1 MEIMNDPVGELY
13 QSRGYP
19 PMSHPSTDPAVTA
32 VAALFGGLRPPHP
45 ATARILEIGCASG
58 HNLLPLAVRWPH
70 ASFTGVDI
78 SHEAVAQA
86 ARRAAEAG
94 ITNVSF
100 EAADLR
106 GFSKPGEQFDYII
119 AHGVF
124 SWVADDAKKALL
136 DFCAAHLSPTG
147 IATISFNLWTGWEK
161 RMPVIDAVRRIQQ
174 EHGVDVIKA
183 LAILREVV
191 EDPGVRATVDD
202 MLGKG
207 PEILAFDDYAPVN
220 DPWPLDRF
228 AAAAVAS
235 GLRWLGDS
243 DPAENIPSSLDD
255 AARAAL
261 APMAGD
267 PLRMQMTADALADR
281 TFRSALLC
289 RADAP
294 LAERMTTRLVLDL
307 SVRSG
312 QVPAAVPADG
322 FMQALASFEPDAVP
336 VEEVVAR
343 MTEPDV
349 PATVRAV
356 FQAITRG
363 RLRARIE
370 PVRITADAGSH
381 PRLDAFR
388 LLCARERIPLVDA
401 WHSPCVFS
409 ERTYPLLAEMD
420 GTKSVEDLAAISKKR
435 CPDLAFHVWLG
446 HLAGRGLFG

>member
-1 MEIMNDPVGELY
+1 MSDPVGELY

-19 PMSHPSTDPAVTA
+19 PMSHPSTDPAVTS

-45 ATARILEIGCASG
+45 STARILEIGCASG
-58 HNLLPLAVRWPH
+58 HNLLPLGVRWPG

-78 SHEAVAQA
+78 SHEAVASA
-86 ARRAAEAG
+86 SRRAREAG
-94 ITNVSF
+94 IANVSF

-106 GFSKPGEQFDYII
+106 GFAKPGQEFDYII

-161 RMPVIDAVRRIQQ
+161 RMPVIDAVRRIQR
-174 EHGVDVIKA
+174 EHGVDLIKA

-202 MLGKG
+202 MLAKG

-228 AAAAVAS
+228 AAAAVAC

-255 AARAAL
+255 AARTTL
-261 APMAGD
+261 APLAGD
-267 PLRMQMTADALADR
+267 PLRMQMTADAMADR

-312 QVPAAVPADG
+312 EEPAPVPADG
-322 FMQALASFEPDAVP
+322 FMQVLASFEPDAVP

-343 MTEPDV
+343 MHEPDV
-349 PATVRAV
+349 PATVRTV

-363 RLRARIE
+363 QLRARIE
-370 PVRITADAGSH
+370 PVRITGAAGSH

-409 ERTYPLLAEMD
+409 DRTYSLLGEMD
-420 GTKSVEDLAAISKKR
+420 GTKSVEDLAAISEKQ